1 MGTENDLDV
10 EGQTEPPI
18 CGYKSPAANTPSP
31 TLAGT
36 SGTDGDAT
44 DATIGRGSIIS
55 TVDTVRAFTPE
66 SAHTLTVPD
75 VCSLL
80 DTDVE

>member
-18 CGYKSPAANTPSP
+18 CGYKSPAAKTPSP

-75 VCSLL
+75 VCSSL